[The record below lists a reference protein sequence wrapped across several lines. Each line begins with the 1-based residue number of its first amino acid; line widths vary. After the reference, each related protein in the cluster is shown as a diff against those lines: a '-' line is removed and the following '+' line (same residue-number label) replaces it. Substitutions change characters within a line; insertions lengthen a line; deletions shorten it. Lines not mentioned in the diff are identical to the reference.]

1 MLQPSHLEYILQKIL
16 AAAADISDINI
27 TEGHPF
33 QVEVNGELTPVYF
46 DPEIEALSAFQ
57 TESIAVCLLRSNRRL
72 MRLLLSTGSCDLAY
86 SIPGRARF
94 RVNIF
99 SQQGRYSIV
108 MRRLA
113 NNILTL
119 EDLGLPEAF
128 MHMAG
133 EKNGLIFVTGA
144 TGSGKST
151 TLAAILD
158 EINNT
163 KACHVVTLED
173 PVEFIHP
180 QKRATFNQ
188 REMGIDFQSFAE
200 GLRAALRQAPKVIL
214 IGEIR
219 DRETLE
225 IALAAAETGH
235 LVFAT
240 LHANDAASTVARVL
254 GLFNPEEEHQI
265 RVRLAGA
272 LRWVI
277 SQRLLPRAS
286 GGRVA
291 VMEIMGASLL
301 IKDIIANGETEEKNL
316 YNAIGSMRP
325 VGFQTFDQNIL
336 DLYRDKIITE
346 ETAKVF
352 CTKKSVVSR
361 GLDTI
366 KAQQGAMDAMTR
378 LTLESAEN

>member
-1 MLQPSHLEYILQKIL
+1 
-16 AAAADISDINI
+16 
-27 TEGHPF
+27 
-33 QVEVNGELTPVYF
+33 
-46 DPEIEALSAFQ
+46 
-57 TESIAVCLLRSNRRL
+57 
-72 MRLLLSTGSCDLAY
+72 
-86 SIPGRARF
+86 
-94 RVNIF
+94 
-99 SQQGRYSIV
+99 

-113 NNILTL
+113 NTILTL
-119 EDLGLPEAF
+119 EDLGLPAAF
-128 MHMAG
+128 VQMAG
-133 EKNGLIFVTGA
+133 EKNGIIFVTGA
-144 TGSGKST
+144 TGSGKTT

-158 EINNT
+158 EINNS
-163 KACHVVTLED
+163 KAYHVVTLED

-188 REMGIDFQSFAE
+188 RELGIDFHTFAA

-225 IALAAAETGH
+225 IALSAAETGH

-254 GLFNPEEEHQI
+254 GLFDLDEERQI
-265 RVRLAGA
+265 RVRLAGV

-277 SQRLLPRAS
+277 SQRLLPKVG

-291 VMEIMGASLL
+291 AMEIMGGTSLL
-301 IKDIIANGETEEKNL
+301 IKDIISNGETEEKNL
-316 YNAIGSMRP
+316 YNAIASMRP
-325 VGFQTFDQNIL
+325 VGFQTFDQHIL
-336 DLYRDKIITE
+336 DLFRDKQVTE
-346 ETAKVF
+346 ETARVF

-366 KAQQGAMDAMTR
+366 KAQQGDLGDTTH
-378 LTLESAEN
+378 LTLESSEEAPPAPPAPKNGRPRGR